1 MKTFK
6 IIALSILFTQNI
18 SAQTLESARKKTEN
32 EQFEVA
38 GKEFASLIAKEPTR
52 SDYYF
57 YYGENFIEKGDLDSA
72 TIIWNNGAKIDPLSA
87 LIQVGLGKSLWFKG
101 DTTAA
106 NVNITKALTSTK
118 NKNAEILRQI
128 AVIYLKAPKYK
139 KLDAAVVLL
148 DKAIKLDATNPENF
162 LIKGDVL
169 LEKTPNEGSPAIKN
183 YNLALG
189 LNPKSPKAII
199 RTGKLYQRSG
209 ADSLAAVK
217 YKDAQLLDPTFAPAY
232 RENAELNMKMG
243 QYSKAIENWKKY
255 LALNNSI
262 SARYRYSASLFTGKK
277 YCEVI
282 TELLYLK
289 ANGMDNF
296 YIERMLATSYC
307 ECTENDV
314 KASYV
319 KGLEASKKF
328 FEIAPKEKV
337 LASDY
342 KFKGLLLSK
351 SGSDSLAII
360 EYTNVINTDPSKSA
374 EMYTEIAKLYMKNK
388 ATYPQ
393 AIVTLEKKRNN
404 KFSNLTL
411 IEVNDL
417 ATAYYYGEK
426 NYAMADSCYTNLTVR
441 SPKYALGY
449 LGLGKSIWRA
459 DVKGDKWL
467 AKDAFTKYLE
477 LLTPEEKANAANK
490 SKLIES
496 SKYLAEYYLRSPEK
510 DKVKAKAYY
519 ETVLAL
525 DPNDAQ
531 AKAFFAGP
539 DSK

>member
-6 IIALSILFTQNI
+6 IIALSILFTQTL

-32 EQFEVA
+32 EQYELA
-38 GKEFASLIAKEPTR
+38 GKEFTSIISKEPTR
-52 SDYYF
+52 ADYYF
-57 YYGENFIEKGDLDSA
+57 YYGENFSDKGDLDSA
-72 TIIWNNGAKIDPLSA
+72 TIIWNNGAKIDPLNT

-101 DTTAA
+101 DTSAA
-106 NVNITKALTSTK
+106 NVYITKALTTTK
-118 NKNAEILRQI
+118 SKNPEILRQI
-128 AVIYLKAPKYK
+128 AIIYLKTPKFK
-139 KLDAAVVLL
+139 KLNTSIALL
-148 DKAIKLDATNPENF
+148 EKAIKLDSENPDNF
-162 LIKGDVL
+162 LIMGDVL

-183 YNLALG
+183 YNLALA
-189 LNPKSPKAII
+189 LNPKSPKALI

-209 ADSLAAVK
+209 ADSIANVK
-217 YKDAQLLDPTFAPAY
+217 YKDAQLLDPSFAPAY

-255 LALNNSI
+255 LELNNSI

-282 TELLYLK
+282 TELNYLK

-314 KASYV
+314 KASYI
-319 KGLEASKKF
+319 KGIEASKKF
-328 FEIAPKEKV
+328 FEIVPQDKI

-342 KFKGLLLSK
+342 KYKGLLLSK

-360 EYTNVINTDPSKSA
+360 EFTNVINTDPTKSS
-374 EMYTEIAKLYMKNK
+374 EMYSEIAKLYMKSK
-388 ATYPQ
+388 ATYPL

-411 IEVNDL
+411 LEVNDL

-426 NYAMADSCYTNLTVR
+426 NYALADSCYTNLTVR
-441 SPKYALGY
+441 SPKYAPAY
-449 LGLGKSIWRA
+449 LGLGKSIWRQ

-467 AKDAFTKYLE
+467 AKDAFSKYLE
-477 LLTPEEKANAANK
+477 LITPEDKVAASNK
-490 SKLIES
+490 SKIIEA
-496 SKYLAEYYLRSPEK
+496 SKYLAEYYLKSPEK
-510 DKVKAKAYY
+510 DKIKAKSYY
-519 ETVLAL
+519 NTVVQL

-531 AKAFFAGP
+531 AKAFFAGA